1 MCMTIE
7 NEHQFSSFVEINS
20 TRSSWNCRAK
30 IIRLWQTSNFNR
42 NTLSFSIEMVLMD
55 SYGGRI
61 HVTVKTTLIYKFKDE
76 LIEGRVYTFE
86 KIGVSPNVGAYR
98 TTHHSFKLNFKA
110 TTLIQR
116 LFNQDIVRSPYN
128 FVPIGQ
134 IVGGSYDTDFL
145 VDVIGILIDVGRER
159 EINDQDGTPTKVNV
173 IEIEQDGSKIQCYLY
188 GAYVD
193 VLNAFLGAG
202 HVQNVVVVM
211 MFAKAVA
218 FQGKIHIQ
226 NCLNSTYLSFNPF

>member
-7 NEHQFSSFVEINS
+7 NEYQFSSFAEINS

-42 NTLSFSIEMVLMD
+42 NTLHFSIEMVLMD

-61 HVTVKTTLIYKFKDE
+61 H
-76 LIEGRVYTFE
+76 
-86 KIGVSPNVGAYR
+86 
-98 TTHHSFKLNFKA
+98 A
-110 TTLIQR
+110 T
-116 LFNQDIVRSPYN
+116 
-128 FVPIGQ
+128 
-134 IVGGSYDTDFL
+134 
-145 VDVIGILIDVGRER
+145 R
-159 EINDQDGTPTKVNV
+159 EINDQDGTSTKVNV
-173 IEIEQDGSKIQCYLY
+173 IEIEQDESKIKCYLY

-202 HVQNVVVVM
+202 HVQNVAVVM

>member
-7 NEHQFSSFVEINS
+7 NEYQFSSFAEINS

-42 NTLSFSIEMVLMD
+42 NTLPFSIEMVLMD

-61 HVTVKTTLIYKFKDE
+61 HATVKTTLIYKFKDE
-76 LIEGRVYTFE
+76 LIEGKVYTSE
-86 KIGVSPNVGAYR
+86 KMGVSPNVGAYR
-98 TTHHSFKLNFKA
+98 
-110 TTLIQR
+110 
-116 LFNQDIVRSPYN
+116 
-128 FVPIGQ
+128 
-134 IVGGSYDTDFL
+134 SYDTDFL

-173 IEIEQDGSKIQCYLY
+173 IEIEQEGSKIQCYLY

-218 FQGKIHIQ
+218 FQGNIHIQ
-226 NCLNSTYLSFNPF
+226 NCLNSTYLFFNPF

>member
-1 MCMTIE
+1 M
-7 NEHQFSSFVEINS
+7 
-20 TRSSWNCRAK
+20 
-30 IIRLWQTSNFNR
+30 
-42 NTLSFSIEMVLMD
+42 
-55 SYGGRI
+55 
-61 HVTVKTTLIYKFKDE
+61 
-76 LIEGRVYTFE
+76 
-86 KIGVSPNVGAYR
+86 GVSPNVGAYH
-98 TTHHSFKLNFKA
+98 TTLHSFKLNFKA
-110 TTLIQR
+110 TTLVQR

-188 GAYVD
+188 EAYVD

-211 MFAKAVA
+211 MFAKAIA

>member
-1 MCMTIE
+1 M
-7 NEHQFSSFVEINS
+7 
-20 TRSSWNCRAK
+20 
-30 IIRLWQTSNFNR
+30 
-42 NTLSFSIEMVLMD
+42 
-55 SYGGRI
+55 
-61 HVTVKTTLIYKFKDE
+61 
-76 LIEGRVYTFE
+76 
-86 KIGVSPNVGAYR
+86 GVSPNVGAYR

-110 TTLIQR
+110 TTLVQR

-145 VDVIGILIDVGRER
+145 VD
-159 EINDQDGTPTKVNV
+159 GTPTKVNV
-173 IEIEQDGSKIQCYLY
+173 IEIEQDGSKIHS
-188 GAYVD
+188 
-193 VLNAFLGAG
+193 G

-218 FQGKIHIQ
+218 FQCNIHIQ

>member
-7 NEHQFSSFVEINS
+7 NEHQFSSFAEINS

-30 IIRLWQTSNFNR
+30 IIRLWQTSNSNR

-61 HVTVKTTLIYKFKDE
+61 H
-76 LIEGRVYTFE
+76 
-86 KIGVSPNVGAYR
+86 
-98 TTHHSFKLNFKA
+98 A
-110 TTLIQR
+110 T
-116 LFNQDIVRSPYN
+116 
-128 FVPIGQ
+128 

-145 VDVIGILIDVGRER
+145 IDVIGILIDVGRER

-173 IEIEQDGSKIQCYLY
+173 IEIEQNGSKIQCYLY

-211 MFAKAVA
+211 MFAKVVA

>member
-1 MCMTIE
+1 MCMTIK
-7 NEHQFSSFVEINS
+7 NEYQFSSFAEINS

-42 NTLSFSIEMVLMD
+42 NTLPLSIEMVLMD
-55 SYGGRI
+55 SYSGRI
-61 HVTVKTTLIYKFKDE
+61 HATVKTTLIYKFKDE
-76 LIEGRVYTFE
+76 LIEGKVYTFE
-86 KIGVSPNVGAYR
+86 KMGVSPNVGAYR

-110 TTLIQR
+110 TTLVQR
-116 LFNQDIVRSPYN
+116 LFNQDIVRYPYN

-134 IVGGSYDTDFL
+134 IVGGSYDIDFL
-145 VDVIGILIDVGRER
+145 VD
-159 EINDQDGTPTKVNV
+159 GTSPKVNV

-226 NCLNSTYLSFNPF
+226 NCLNSTYLSFNLF

>member
-7 NEHQFSSFVEINS
+7 NEHQFSSFAEINS

-30 IIRLWQTSNFNR
+30 IIRLWQTSNSNR

-61 HVTVKTTLIYKFKDE
+61 HATVKTTLIYKFKDE
-76 LIEGRVYTFE
+76 LIKGKVYTFE
-86 KIGVSPNVGAYR
+86 KMRVSPN
-98 TTHHSFKLNFKA
+98 
-110 TTLIQR
+110 
-116 LFNQDIVRSPYN
+116 
-128 FVPIGQ
+128 

-145 VDVIGILIDVGRER
+145 IDVIGILIDVGRER

-173 IEIEQDGSKIQCYLY
+173 IEIEQNGSKIQCYLY

-211 MFAKAVA
+211 MFAKVVA